1 MIKNDCSTSFSTSY
15 ADIIKWIE
23 ERTNIKIDIQKE
35 YHDHIEFIKDVSN
48 ILVSKGY
55 YLYFLIKEDFFTR
68 QAF

>member
-1 MIKNDCSTSFSTSY
+1 MDK
-15 ADIIKWIE
+15 K
-23 ERTNIKIDIQKE
+23 RTKIKIDIQKK

-68 QAF
+68 QAFWLGNERVFLKTT

>member
-1 MIKNDCSTSFSTSY
+1 MDK
-15 ADIIKWIE
+15 K
-23 ERTNIKIDIQKE
+23 RTKIKIDIQKE